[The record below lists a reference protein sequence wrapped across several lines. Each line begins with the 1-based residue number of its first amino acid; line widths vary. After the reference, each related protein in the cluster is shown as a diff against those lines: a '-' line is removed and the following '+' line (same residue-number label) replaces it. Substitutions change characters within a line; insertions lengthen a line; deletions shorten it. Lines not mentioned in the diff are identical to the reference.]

1 MEGMMRQTWMLGMT
15 LAAFVAAPAF
25 VDAQSTT
32 TETKVERT
40 KDKVSETTGKMTEA
54 SKDAWLTAKTKIAL
68 YGDDRVSGSYIN
80 VDTQNGTVMLRGK
93 VGSAD
98 EKRAAEEVARSI
110 DGVGTVKNELQV
122 VSSAERKMV
131 NAKDNDLKN
140 SIQRRITTDPSL
152 KDSDIEVR
160 VDAGVVTLMGDVKD
174 IGSRARASEVA
185 RAVPGVKYVKNE
197 LREKSS

>member
-1 MEGMMRQTWMLGMT
+1 MEGMMRQTWMFGVT
-15 LAAFVAAPAF
+15 LAALVAAPAF

-40 KDKVSETTGKMTEA
+40 KDQVSETTGKMTGTT
-54 SKDAWLTAKTKIAL
+54 KDAWLTAKTKIAL
-68 YGDDRVSGSYIN
+68 YGDDRVSGSSIN
-80 VDTQNGTVMLRGK
+80 VDTQNATVMLRGK
-93 VGSAD
+93 VSSAD

-122 VSSAERKMV
+122 VSPSERKMV
-131 NAKDNDLKN
+131 NAKDSDLKD
-140 SIQRRITTDPSL
+140 SIQRRIKTDTRL

-174 IGSRARASEVA
+174 IGVSARASEVA
-185 RAVPGVKYVKNE
+185 RGVPGVKYVKNE